1 MIDTTGDFGSCYYFM
16 GTFMALSASLLLLE
30 PALLQYSAKKSKE
43 KQAQEQA
50 LKTQV

>member
-16 GTFMALSASLLLLE
+16 GSFMALSATLLLFE
-30 PALLQYSAKKSKE
+30 PALVKYSAKKSKE
-43 KQAQEQA
+43 KQVQEQA